1 MLHRR
6 SLEIRL
12 FHKDEIRTALLHS
25 IEQIR
30 LCRQKKFKDNGNEYI
45 RNKALTH
52 RNGTL

>member
-12 FHKDEIRTALLHS
+12 FYKDDIRTALLHS
-25 IEQIR
+25 IGQIR
-30 LCRQKKFKDNGNEYI
+30 LCRQKFKDNDNEDN